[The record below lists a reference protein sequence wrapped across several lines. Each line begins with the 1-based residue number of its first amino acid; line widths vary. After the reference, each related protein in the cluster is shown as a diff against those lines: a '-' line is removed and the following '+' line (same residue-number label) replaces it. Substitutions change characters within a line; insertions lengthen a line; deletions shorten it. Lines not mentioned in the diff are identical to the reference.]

1 MSTVGAPKGQT
12 TCSGT
17 YESNSPTGGGPAGAT
32 TRARLRRPRAAGA
45 DASDTSDTSD
55 TSGIVIASATGAA
68 SVATAAD
75 SGLVN
80 GWKESAGSVMPVM
93 GWTTTEST

>member
-12 TCSGT
+12 TCSGA

-45 DASDTSDTSD
+45 DASDTSDTS
-55 TSGIVIASATGAA
+55 GIVIASATGAA

-75 SGLVN
+75 SGVVS
-80 GWKESAGSVMPVM
+80 GWKEAAGSVMSVM